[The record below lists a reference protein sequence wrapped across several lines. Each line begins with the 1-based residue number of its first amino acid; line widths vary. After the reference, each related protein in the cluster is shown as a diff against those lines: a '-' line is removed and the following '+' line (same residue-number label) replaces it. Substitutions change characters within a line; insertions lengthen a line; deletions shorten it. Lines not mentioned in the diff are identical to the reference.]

1 MNITIHA
8 FTKSIAFILAA
19 LVLGACNDNSAKE
32 QASQREPVQETPQ
45 VVVIQARQDNPTY
58 TLTLPGELRPYEQ
71 VDLYPKVKGFIR
83 ELYADRGSKVKK
95 GQLLALLEAPELT
108 QQLRSAQA
116 RERSLYEDYLYSK
129 QAYSRLEKAAA
140 KSGAVAAI
148 ELDRAKTK
156 VQSDS
161 AAYMA
166 AKAAAGTV
174 SEQRGYLRIV
184 APFDGT
190 VVSRNFSIG
199 ALVGEGS
206 SQAKPLFTLAQQQ
219 RLRLAVAVPE
229 KHAQSLS
236 KDTKVAFTVS
246 GQPGRTY
253 HTTLSRNSFVLNQE
267 QRAVTVEFDVA
278 NQDQSLNGGE
288 YAQVQLALRRP
299 DSTVWVPASSVV
311 RAQSGM
317 FVLKV
322 TDGQLQRVP
331 VLEGLR
337 QDTLQE
343 VFGDLKAGDQ
353 LVKKGS
359 EELPENVNVKLVQK

>member
-8 FTKSIAFILAA
+8 FTKSIVFLVAAFG
-19 LVLGACNDNSAKE
+19 LGACNDNSATE
-32 QASQREPVQETPQ
+32 QASQRETVQEKPQ
-45 VVVIQARQDNPTY
+45 VEVVRARQENPTY

-71 VDLYPKVKGFIR
+71 VDIYPKVRGFVK

-116 RERSLYEDYLYSK
+116 QERSLYEDYRYSQ
-129 QAYSRLEKAAA
+129 QAYNRLKQAAA
-140 KSGAVAAI
+140 KKGAVAAI

-166 AKAAAGTV
+166 AKAGAGTV
-174 SEQRGYLRIV
+174 AEQRGYLRIV

-190 VVSRNFSIG
+190 VVSRNFSVG

-236 KDTKVAFTVS
+236 KNTEVTFTVS
-246 GQPGRTY
+246 SQPGRTY
-253 HTTLSRNSFVLNQE
+253 QTSLSRNSFVLNQE

-278 NQDQSLNGGE
+278 NQDLSLNGGE
-288 YAQVQLALRRP
+288 YAQVRLALRRP
-299 DSTVWVPASSVV
+299 DSTVWVPANSVV
-311 RAQSGM
+311 RAQSGV

-322 TDGQLQRVP
+322 TDEQLQRVP
-331 VLEGLR
+331 VLEGIR
-337 QDTLQE
+337 IDTLQE
-343 VFGDLKAGDQ
+343 VFGEIKAGDQ

-359 EELPENVNVKLVQK
+359 EELPENVNVKLVKQ